1 MRRALAASGLA
12 GLLAACSPA
21 PQPAAP
27 ASSPAAAPAAAP
39 APTAPTAPAV
49 EAAPAATESTTQAE
63 NWDLPGTLGPMTT
76 QAELEK
82 RFGKANL
89 REETFDGP
97 EGDGSYPVLIA
108 FPDDPAKRLELV
120 LDADDKDA
128 PIQELRTNTPQS
140 QWRDAAG
147 VHAGMTLA
155 ELVKL
160 NGAPISFY
168 GLDWDYGGTV
178 QDWHG
183 GKLANPVG
191 SPLFRRVT
199 LAAREGT
206 QADLPQGDGTFRS
219 DDPKWADAGKDL
231 VVGELGISWPHEGE

>member
-1 MRRALAASGLA
+1 MRRVLLAGGFA
-12 GLLAACSPA
+12 GLLVACSPT
-21 PQPAAP
+21 PQPAP
-27 ASSPAAAPAAAP
+27 PAAAPAAAP
-39 APTAPTAPAV
+39 APTAAETPKV
-49 EAAPAATESTTQAE
+49 VDAAPPATETTPQAE

-89 REETFDGP
+89 REEQFDGP

-147 VHAGMTLA
+147 VHAGMTLD

-206 QADLPQGDGTFRS
+206 KAELPQGDGTFRS